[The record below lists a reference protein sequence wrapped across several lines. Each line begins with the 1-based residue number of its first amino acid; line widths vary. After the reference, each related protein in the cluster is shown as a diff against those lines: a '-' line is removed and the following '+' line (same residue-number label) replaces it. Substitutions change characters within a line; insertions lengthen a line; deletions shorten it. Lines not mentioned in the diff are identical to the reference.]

1 MAKQI
6 KVGFDKIPSPQLE
19 QVVPLYDLSSGT
31 PLTDVAGNIIVT
43 EEPGLV
49 GSFIL
54 SDKAASVYVNN
65 EVGRQ
70 NLAVIEQFADSS
82 EVSSSLLGVPR
93 SEQQLSLFSDV
104 STYGI
109 DEKDWEY
116 YTVRDGR
123 ITQLEWETRRH
134 PFYGKRK
141 NVTFNEYTNEQ
152 ALALEAFPVNYTYPF
167 GPRFDTGSGNT
178 LNNLYDEDLFKQYLN
193 FILIGKALYSFFASP
208 RPSEPRGYKDYADS
222 AFITD
227 RIKIVDSAYTQIT
240 ITESAIDAL
249 GNIIRSDIYDIDY
262 GDDLELAYEEIER
275 FSINY
280 KELLNK
286 SLVTPI
292 VNFYIS
298 DLFKGIS
305 RLSDQ
310 TRPGYSDSSYHY
322 GVLETKTEFRYQP
335 GRISGFTYGIRLRND
350 PNSTSSLIE
359 FGCVNETDQY
369 VFKIEGSR
377 FSIVRRSAISLLQS
391 NPALQQRLGFTFEDE
406 VFKYPPGL
414 NTPNKLYELEIPR
427 EVFNGDSLDGNG
439 PSGYI
444 LSLEDVTM
452 FKIEFG
458 WYGAIGAKFYAYIP
472 TGNDGARWVLMHTLV
487 IENGLGHPCL
497 VNPNFRFRYA
507 LGVDNTSEID
517 EPIYVYKY
525 GSSYYIDGGDEGTLR
540 INSSAA
546 DQKIMTNNTPVIAI
560 LPKNDILNTD
570 GVKVKNNMKIF
581 PSSVAVN
588 TDTDVRIDVKEIKGS
603 PEGVHYSYSPSLK
616 QEEVGVKGRTV
627 DLTFSED
634 RSSVTL
640 TSGVFA
646 SADQGAKIIADGVI
660 NCYIGEIDGT
670 DPSTAKIERRNFN
683 YNLIQTAITDLVRKS
698 TGEELDPAG
707 ETFTSRL
714 SNYDTIAASTIPIKA
729 KNFKIHFLN
738 PTNRDDFSHYADF
751 AIAITSKQPK
761 LVSNIDT
768 GEQELKFGLEDEDFN
783 LYDNTTNYIEWCP
796 RRIGRNSRSGAESF
810 EEEYVFGSRLD
821 VDFRLPRPDGS
832 DSGLISAVA
841 GKVEIVE
848 YAVTDV
854 QADPNTGFQR
864 LYFSSEGST
873 PTITEE
879 TIGIS
884 EIGVNGV
891 ATGITIQSTPQTLQ
905 FGGALL
911 FYILVDGDVESVSG
925 YAGVVQIKRIVISD
939 NIRIISRDQA
949 GDDRFPEKL
958 FQVTSIQSFN
968 VNDLYLVVALKDKA
982 AVHNIVVE
990 EITTQTTTTHTPN
1003 WITNDE
1009 DVAVFVGSGSSSRS
1023 QLPSN
1028 FIGGQR
1034 GSSARTDTQTQ
1045 QPLRPGNT
1053 IYSFFLGENSSEVID
1068 LSNIFGPDRR
1078 TIRTGTL
1085 NNLGTFFVASTI
1097 SQAAGNIEAS
1107 LTIKEQT

>member
-6 KVGFDKIPSPQLE
+6 KIGFDKIPSPELE
-19 QVVPLYDLSSGT
+19 QVVPLYDLSTGT
-31 PLTDVAGNIIVT
+31 PLTDAAGNVIVT

-49 GSFIL
+49 GAFIL
-54 SDKAASVYVNN
+54 SDKATSVYVNN
-65 EVGRQ
+65 EAGKQ
-70 NLAVIEQFADSS
+70 NLAVVEQFADSS
-82 EVSSSLLGVPR
+82 EVSTSLLGVPR

-116 YTVRDGR
+116 YTVVDGR
-123 ITQLEWETRRH
+123 LSQFEWDTRRH

-141 NVTFNEYTNEQ
+141 NVTFEEYTNEQ

-167 GPRFDTGSGNT
+167 GPRFSTGS
-178 LNNLYDEDLFKQYLN
+178 NNVGSGGYSEDLFKQYLN
-193 FILIGKALYSFFASP
+193 FIVIGKALYSFYES
-208 RPSEPRGYKDYADS
+208 RGYKDYADS
-222 AFITD
+222 TFITD
-227 RIKIVDSAYTQIT
+227 RIKVMNTTYTEIAINEFAINAFGT
-240 ITESAIDAL
+240 IT
-249 GNIIRSDIYDIDY
+249 RPDIYDVDY
-262 GDDLELAYEEIER
+262 GDDLDLAYEEIER
-275 FSINY
+275 FSLSY
-280 KELLNK
+280 KELLNR
-286 SLVTPI
+286 SLITPI

-310 TRPGYSDSSYHY
+310 TRPGYSDARYHY

-350 PNSTSSLIE
+350 PSSTSSFIE
-359 FGCVNETDQY
+359 FGCVNDTDQY
-369 VFKIEGSR
+369 IFKIEGSR

-414 NTPNKLYELEIPR
+414 NTPNELYELEIPR
-427 EVFNGDSLDGNG
+427 ESFNGDPLDGNG

-458 WYGAIGAKFYAYIP
+458 WYGAIGAKFYAYVP
-472 TGNDGARWVLMHTLV
+472 TGNDGARWVVMHTLV
-487 IENGLGHPCL
+487 IENGLGEPSL

-507 LGVDNTSEID
+507 LGVDNTSEIN

-540 INSSAA
+540 INSSAS
-546 DQKIMTNNTPVIAI
+546 DQKVMTQNTPVIAI

-570 GVKVKNNMKIF
+570 GIKIKNAMKIF

-588 TDTDVRIDVKEIKGS
+588 TDTNTRIDVKEIKGS
-603 PEGVHYSYSPSLK
+603 PEGIHYSYSPSLK
-616 QEEVGVKGRTV
+616 QNEVGVKGRTV
-627 DLTFSED
+627 DLTFSAD

-646 SADQGAKIIADGVI
+646 STDKGAKIIADGII
-660 NCYIGEIDGT
+660 NCYIGEIDGS
-670 DPSTAKIERRNFN
+670 DPATAKIERRDSN
-683 YNLIQTAITDLVRKS
+683 YNLTQEPITELVRKS

-714 SNYDTIAASTIPIKA
+714 SNYDTIAASTIPIRA

-751 AIAITSKQPK
+751 AIAITSKEPE

-768 GEQELKFGLEDEDFN
+768 GEQELKFGPEYDDFN
-783 LYDNTTNYIEWCP
+783 LYDSTTNYIEWCP
-796 RRIGRNSRSGAESF
+796 RRTGRNSRTGAESF
-810 EEEYVFGSRLD
+810 EVEYVFGARLD
-821 VDFRLPRPDGS
+821 VDFRLPRPDGL

-841 GKVEIVE
+841 GKVEIVD
-848 YAVTDV
+848 YSVTDV
-854 QADPNTGFQR
+854 QADATTGFQK
-864 LYFSSEGST
+864 LYFSSEGTT
-873 PTITEE
+873 PTITEAN
-879 TIGIS
+879 IGIA
-884 EIGVNGV
+884 EIGINGLS
-891 ATGITIQSTPQTLQ
+891 TGITIQSTPQTEL
-905 FGGALL
+905 FGGAVL

-939 NIRIISRDQA
+939 NIRVISRNQE

-958 FQVTSIQSFN
+958 FQVTSIQSFD
-968 VNDLYLVVALKDKA
+968 VSDLYLVVALKDKA

-990 EITTQTTTTHTPN
+990 EILTQTTFTHTPN
-1003 WITNDE
+1003 WITDNE
-1009 DVAVFVGSGSSSRS
+1009 DAAIFVGSGGSSRL

-1028 FIGGQR
+1028 FISSQR
-1034 GSSARTDTQTQ
+1034 LSSARSDTQTQ

-1053 IYSFFLGENSSEVID
+1053 IYSFFVGENSSEVID
-1068 LSNIFGPDRR
+1068 LTNIFGPDRR

-1085 NNLGTFFVASTI
+1085 NNLGTFFVASAI
-1097 SQAAGNIEAS
+1097 GQSAGNIEAS
-1107 LTIKEQT
+1107 LTLKEQT